1 MSLFIHFTNSRF
13 KLIYSFHR
21 IALIVLLNVGRHDHL
36 ASSLAACSDSTDA
49 LIDLLQMFRD
59 KKALFILAAEL
70 LTRLVNSST
79 TVKAAC
85 NQPVYRKR
93 LEGILHIIERK
104 QRLESRVRS
113 LGETQRLAAMH
124 GMGSPR
130 TGEFDRYRGK
140 AYHSIEPINCIEHL
154 MELLD

>member
-1 MSLFIHFTNSRF
+1 M
-13 KLIYSFHR
+13 
-21 IALIVLLNVGRHDHL
+21 VLLNVGRHDHL
-36 ASSLAACSDSTDA
+36 ASSLAACPDCTDA
-49 LIDLLQMFRD
+49 LVDLLQMFRD
-59 KKALFILAAEL
+59 KKALFLLAAEL
-70 LTRLVNSST
+70 LTRLVNCSEV
-79 TVKAAC
+79 VKAAC

-113 LGETQRLAAMH
+113 LGDSVTHRNGHGAGALA

-140 AYHSIEPINCIEHL
+140 AYHSLEPINCIEHL
-154 MELLD
+154 MDLLN

>member
-1 MSLFIHFTNSRF
+1 M
-13 KLIYSFHR
+13 
-21 IALIVLLNVGRHDHL
+21 NVGRHDHL
-36 ASSLAACSDSTDA
+36 APFLAGCPDASDA
-49 LIDLLQMFRD
+49 LVDLLQMFRD
-59 KKALFILAAEL
+59 KKPLFILAAEL
-70 LTRLVNSST
+70 LTRLVNSSEAVK
-79 TVKAAC
+79 TVC

-113 LGETQRLAAMH
+113 LGESTQRTAALH

-140 AYHSIEPINCIEHL
+140 AYRSIEPINCIEHL
-154 MELLD
+154 MELLS

>member
-1 MSLFIHFTNSRF
+1 
-13 KLIYSFHR
+13 
-21 IALIVLLNVGRHDHL
+21 
-36 ASSLAACSDSTDA
+36 
-49 LIDLLQMFRD
+49 MFRD
-59 KKALFILAAEL
+59 KKALFLLAAEL
-70 LTRLVNSST
+70 LTRLVNCSEV
-79 TVKAAC
+79 VKAAC

-113 LGETQRLAAMH
+113 LGDSVTHRNAHGVGALA

-140 AYHSIEPINCIEHL
+140 AYHSLEPIHCIEHL
-154 MELLD
+154 MDLLN